1 MNVPVDK
8 TGRKVRSPHLHRAP
22 RPRGQVGPHRR
33 HPAPGHQHVGGV
45 DLAGDRLHDLGAA
58 HQQVA
63 VLLPERHPH
72 QPLPVPVRLVSVLT
86 VHAAV

>member
-1 MNVPVDK
+1 MCPSIK
-8 TGRKVRSPHLHRAP
+8 PGARYAPAPAPCAAPARAGRAP
-22 RPRGQVGPHRR
+22 PPPPG
-33 HPAPGHQHVGGV
+33 PGHQHVGGV